1 LAQKLPSGCVGC
13 EVVGCRAAEHREK
26 ADGIDQARRDILAQ
40 QKAAPQLDD
49 DRLLIDD
56 DLLDELA
63 NELCSFPR

>member
-1 LAQKLPSGCVGC
+1 MRKMGHP
-13 EVVGCRAAEHREK
+13 
-26 ADGIDQARRDILAQ
+26 AQ

-49 DRLLIDD
+49 DRLLIED